1 MQILKKEIT
10 RTQAKDT
17 AMAMVLILLLLG
29 YFLENILYYKT
40 AIPVLLLAMIIPNI
54 FKSIAVIWLGLSH
67 VLGTFVSKIVLSVVF
82 FLLVTPVGLLR
93 RLLGYDSL
101 QLKKFKKGTESVLTV
116 RNASFSPKE
125 IERPF

>member
-54 FKSIAVIWLGLSH
+54 FKPIAVIWLGLSH

>member
-54 FKSIAVIWLGLSH
+54 FKPIAVIWLGLSH
-67 VLGTFVSKIVLSVVF
+67 VLGTFVSKIILSVVF

>member
-54 FKSIAVIWLGLSH
+54 FKPIAVIWLGLSH
-67 VLGTFVSKIVLSVVF
+67 VLGTFVSKIILSVVF

-125 IERPF
+125 IEQPF